1 MAEACYNKN
10 VIDARSVLYANIY
23 GRTLKNELQECMGWG
38 KVNIYEDRYSR
49 SIDSAIY
56 ARIVHVKMDMRRKGF
71 GNGLFRETGGA
82 AMCIDA

>member
-1 MAEACYNKN
+1 
-10 VIDARSVLYANIY
+10 
-23 GRTLKNELQECMGWG
+23 MGWG

-56 ARIVHVKMDMRRKGF
+56 ARTVHVKMDMRRRGF

>member
-1 MAEACYNKN
+1 MARACYNKD
-10 VIDARSVLYANIY
+10 VIDERSILYVSIY
-23 GRTLKNELQECMGWG
+23 DGDSKNELQECMGWG

-56 ARIVHVKMDMRRKGF
+56 ARTVHVKMDMRRRGF